1 MSATAELPG
10 GPGVLQYSASRPAVL
25 VPPHPSDEE
34 LAFDWTLSER
44 DVAFILTNHRGPEN
58 LCRIAVQLCV
68 LRKHGRFLANYLQ
81 VSPTVLGYLCRQ
93 LDLAPLV
100 TLSGQV
106 RGNTESDYQ
115 REIAQ
120 HLGWRPFDA
129 EIHTWLRE
137 WIVEQVIQHLYVE
150 DLVEQASARL
160 RTHRIVLPGRTVL
173 ERTVNAAHADAE
185 HRIFEQLTQHLP
197 EGTKAAIDRLLGMAP
212 TNGSTQEGGLAG
224 VASPPEDPEDF
235 YRFAAYPPEAR
246 AKHILTYLQRYGEIS
261 PLDLTPLQHA
271 SVSSELLQRLSA
283 AVQTYDAQQLKEFA
297 PDKRHALAA
306 AFLFDARKRLLDYL
320 VEMHAQF
327 MTAMQRE
334 ARNAWEQ
341 EHRQARPRVRR
352 GVTALRELAETVL
365 AMVSSPDAPL
375 ATLLAQIHPPEIA
388 EAVKDCVE
396 FERLERHGLLD
407 TLHGKYPN
415 FRRYFRAF
423 VDLPFAAEPG
433 SEDLL
438 TSLALLRQ
446 LNSGEVKELP
456 LDVDMS
462 FVPAAWRSSMQVGH
476 SRRRWTWEIALAL
489 ALKDALRRGDVF
501 LPDSRRHVSFW
512 RLCYD
517 EPTWQQTRE
526 TAVHTLRLPPEGTAA
541 VQALV
546 REFHETAAH
555 TEQGLA
561 TNPFARIEGGQLRF
575 RRDPRHSEP
584 KGTAALRQLLRRDLA
599 RVRIEQLLMDVDAHC
614 GFSRHLVPPLTDPA
628 HEEREPA
635 LFLTPAQHYSAL
647 MAALVAHGTN
657 LGIWAMANS
666 TEGLTVRMLQ
676 HVSRTCLRD
685 ETIRRANASLVNYH
699 RSLAISRCWGE
710 GQIASSDGQRFG
722 VRESSLLAAFYPR
735 YFGYYDRAVSVYTHM
750 SDQYSVFRTQVISC
764 AEREALYVLDGLLEN
779 DTDLPIRAHIVDTHG
794 YTDQVFGL
802 CYLLGFT
809 FMPRL
814 KNLAARRLFKP
825 AGSPEEG
832 LFGSRSYAHLDPLFS
847 GTIDLN
853 LIAEQWDGLVRVAA
867 SLKNRIVSANVMVRR
882 LVSSSPTNRLAKAL
896 THLGQLVKTIYIL
909 RFLSDPTLRQ
919 QVRTQLNRGEAR
931 QGVAQRI
938 FFADQGMFRSGD
950 YFQIM
955 HRASCLSLLSN
966 AVLVYNTV
974 RMTQVLE
981 RATAQGQ
988 EFTPEDIAHISP
1000 LAYRHVIVNGTYDF
1014 SPPHPSN
1021 LQDQLCV

>member
-1 MSATAELPG
+1 MSATSERPG
-10 GPGVLQYSASRPAVL
+10 GPGVLQYTASRPAVL
-25 VPPHPSDEE
+25 LPPHPSDEE

-44 DVAFILTNHRGPEN
+44 DMAFILTNHRGPEN
-58 LCRIAVQLCV
+58 LCRLAVQLCV
-68 LRKHGRFLANYLQ
+68 LRKHGRFLANYMQ
-81 VSPTVLGYLCRQ
+81 VSPAVLGYLCRQ

-100 TLSGQV
+100 AFSGQV

-115 REIAQ
+115 RDITQ
-120 HLGWRPFDA
+120 YLGWRPFNA
-129 EIHTWLRE
+129 EVYTWLRE
-137 WIVEQVIQHLYVE
+137 WIVEQVTQHLYVA

-160 RTHRIVLPGRTVL
+160 RTHRIVLPGRTVF

-185 HRIFEQLTQHLP
+185 HRIFAQLTQHLSAP
-197 EGTKAAIDRLLGMAP
+197 TTEAIDRLLGMASP
-212 TNGSTQEGGLAG
+212 GGLAEEGGLSA
-224 VASPPEDPEDF
+224 VASPAEDAADF
-235 YRFAAYPPEAR
+235 YRFAAYPPEAK
-246 AKHILTYLQRYGEIS
+246 AKHIVTYLQRYGEIGL
-261 PLDLTPLQHA
+261 LDLAPLQQA
-271 SVSSELLQRLSA
+271 SVSPELLQRLST
-283 AVQTYDAQQLKEFA
+283 AVQTYDVQQLQAFA
-297 PDKRHALAA
+297 SDKRHALAA

-327 MTAMQRE
+327 MTEMQRE
-334 ARNAWEQ
+334 ARHAWEQ
-341 EHRQARPRVRR
+341 AHRQARPRVRR
-352 GVTALRELAETVL
+352 GVTALRALAETVL
-365 AMVSSPDAPL
+365 ALVPSPDAPL
-375 ATLLAQIHPPEIA
+375 ATLLAQINPHEIA
-388 EAVKDCVE
+388 AAVKDCAE

-433 SEDLL
+433 SEGLL
-438 TSLALLRQ
+438 GSLALLRR

-456 LDVDMS
+456 LDVETS
-462 FVPAAWRSSMQVGH
+462 FVPAAWRGSMPAGH

-489 ALKDALRRGDVF
+489 ALKDALRSGDVF
-501 LPDSRRHVSFW
+501 VPDSRRHVSFW
-512 RLCYD
+512 HLCYD
-517 EPTWQQTRE
+517 EPTWQQTRA
-526 TAVHTLRLPPEGTAA
+526 TAVNTLGLPPEGTAA
-541 VQALV
+541 VQTLV
-546 REFHETAAH
+546 REFHETAAR

-561 TNPFARIEGGQLRF
+561 TNPFARIEGGQLHF
-575 RRDPRHSEP
+575 RREPRQSEL
-584 KGTAALRQLLRRDLA
+584 KGTAALRQLLRHDLA
-599 RVRIEQLLMDVDAHC
+599 RVRIEHLLMDVDAHC
-614 GFSRHLVPPLTDPA
+614 GFSRHLVPPLADPA
-628 HEEREPA
+628 HGEGETA
-635 LFLTPAQHYSAL
+635 LVLTPAQHYSVL

-685 ETIRRANASLVNYH
+685 ETIRRANAALVNYH
-699 RSLAISRCWGE
+699 RSLALSRCWGE

-735 YFGYYDRAVSVYTHM
+735 YFGYYDRVVSVYTHL
-750 SDQYSVFRTQVISC
+750 SDQYSVFSTQVISC

-779 DTDLPIRAHIVDTHG
+779 ETELPIRAHIVDTHG
-794 YTDQVFGL
+794 YTDHVFGL

-832 LFGSRSYAHLDPLFS
+832 LFGSRSYAHLDSLFS
-847 GTIDLN
+847 GTTDLN
-853 LIAEQWDGLVRVAA
+853 LIAEQWDGLLRVAA
-867 SLKNRIVSANVMVRR
+867 SLKNRIVSANVIVRR

-896 THLGQLVKTIYIL
+896 THLGQLVKTIYLL
-909 RFLSDPTLRQ
+909 RFLNDPALRQ

-931 QGVAQRI
+931 QGVAQRM

-955 HRASCLSLLSN
+955 NRASCLSLLSN
-966 AVLVYNTV
+966 AVLVYNTL
-974 RMTQVLE
+974 RMTRVLE
-981 RATAQGQ
+981 RTKAQGQ

-1000 LAYRHVIVNGTYDF
+1000 LACRHIIVNGTYDF
-1014 SPPHPSN
+1014 SPPHTSN
-1021 LQDQLCV
+1021 IPDQLCV